1 MSNQERPNGPTPAT
15 TDRESQ
21 LVELRGR
28 EQRIRAL
35 RARRVDLEVERIV
48 AGAELRTARPGA
60 GSEISGGEASAVVD
74 ALDRLRVLESRRA
87 AHLAFAGAGAVSPE
101 ELLERMRAGDDA
113 LGAWLDAGRERAQT
127 RGMRIAKLGLLLACL
142 AFLALAFAVHLAF
155 LVLLVPVGGAMSFLL
170 WTGQDRAW
178 RRVGARRR
186 FESLPLERPV
196 AWTEDAV
203 RTRRRALSLAA
214 EGLRQRGTDAGSED
228 DDGCAE
234 FRPDDL
240 EIARSD
246 LREALAAARIAG
258 ESIDES
264 TETRLRALARAWRA
278 GQALQGVTQDM
289 AGERA
294 GADAIRES
302 VYRELV
308 RAGAA
313 PPDGD
318 ASVDALEEAGADR
331 VRRR

>member
-1 MSNQERPNGPTPAT
+1 MSNQERTNGPTRAT
-15 TDRESQ
+15 TDRESK
-21 LVELRGR
+21 LAELRGH
-28 EQRIRAL
+28 EQRIHAL

-48 AGAELRTARPGA
+48 AGAELRTARTGA
-60 GSEISGGEASAVVD
+60 GSETSGGEASAVVD
-74 ALDRLRVLESRRA
+74 ALDQLRILESRRA
-87 AHLAFAGAGAVSPE
+87 AHLAFAGAGAVSRE

-113 LGAWLDAGRERAQT
+113 LGAWLDAGSERAET
-127 RGMRIAKLGLLLACL
+127 RGMRVAKLGLLLACL
-142 AFLALAFAVHLAF
+142 AFLALAFAVHYAF

-170 WTGQDRAW
+170 WTGQDHAW

-196 AWTEDAV
+196 AWTGDAV
-203 RTRRRALSLAA
+203 RTRRQALSLAA
-214 EGLRQRGTDAGSED
+214 EGLRQRGTDGGSED
-228 DDGCAE
+228 DGSVE

-246 LREALAAARIAG
+246 LREALAVAGIAG
-258 ESIDES
+258 EPIDES
-264 TETRLRALARAWRA
+264 TEARLRALARGWRA
-278 GQALQGVTQDM
+278 DQALQGIAEDM
-289 AGERA
+289 TGVRA

-302 VYRELV
+302 VYGELV

-318 ASVDALEEAGADR
+318 ASVDALEAGADR